1 MWSIQDIARA
11 AGTTSRTLRHYDAIG
26 LLPPSRVGSNGY
38 RYYDSDALVRL
49 QLILLLRSLGLA
61 LPAIASVLDG
71 SRDNV
76 AALSEHLALLEQERD
91 RIGRQIDSVRTT
103 LKKLEGG
110 EPLVAEEVFDGFDHT
125 AYAEEVTSRWGAS
138 AYQHGDRWWRS
149 LSASEKQAHQ
159 SEQASIAAAFG
170 AARAAGLAAD
180 SALVQ
185 AIVARLHAWL
195 RPAVKTVSR
204 GYFVGLG
211 RLYVDD
217 PRYGG
222 YDSAH
227 GDGTAEFIRDA
238 MKSYAEGNLAV

>member
-26 LLPPSRVGSNGY
+26 LLAPSRVGSNGY

-49 QLILLLRSLGLA
+49 QRILLLRSLGLP

-76 AALSEHLALLEQERD
+76 AALSEHLTLLHQERD

-103 LKKLEGG
+103 LRKLEGG
-110 EPLVAEEVFDGFDHT
+110 EPLVAEEVFDGF

-159 SEQASIAAAFG
+159 AEQASIAAAFG
-170 AARAAGLAAD
+170 AARAAGLAPD
-180 SALVQ
+180 SAPVQ
-185 AIVARLHAWL
+185 AIAARLHAWL

-204 GYFVGLG
+204 AYFVGLG
-211 RLYVDD
+211 QLYVDD

-222 YDSAH
+222 YDSAF
-227 GDGTAEFIRDA
+227 GDGTAEFMRDA
-238 MKSYAEGNLAV
+238 MEIYAEGNLAE